1 MRVALIT
8 GGNRGVGLVCA
19 QRLAGAGVR
28 VIIAG
33 RDRAALDRAQ
43 AQLPGSRALVLD
55 VTDPEAWEQVD
66 EPVDILVASAGVN
79 EAAPIHRFPLEA
91 FRQVVDTNL
100 IGVFLAVRTVL
111 PGMRERGWGRIIA
124 IASAA
129 SHHGI
134 RYGSAYAASK
144 HGVVGFMRSVAT
156 EAAGTGVT
164 ANSICPAV
172 IESEMTDQ
180 SIARIVA
187 TGRTED
193 QARAELVEALAA
205 PLGRFVESSEVAAA
219 MAYFASD
226 EAGAVNGQSLIM
238 DGGGIQQ

>member
-1 MRVALIT
+1 MRVALVT

-19 QRLAGAGVR
+19 QRLARAGAR

-33 RDRAALDRAQ
+33 RDRTALDRAQ
-43 AQLPGSRALVLD
+43 AEVPGSRALVLD
-55 VTDPEAWEQVD
+55 VTDPAAWEQID
-66 EPVDILVASAGVN
+66 EPIDILVASAGVN
-79 EAAPIHRFPLEA
+79 VAAPIHRFELES
-91 FRQVVDTNL
+91 FRHVLETNIL
-100 IGVFLAVRTVL
+100 GVFLASRTVL

-144 HGVVGFMRSVAT
+144 HGVVGFIRSVAT

-164 ANSICPAV
+164 ANSVCPAV
-172 IESEMTDQ
+172 IESEMTNQ

-187 TGRTED
+187 TGRTEK
-193 QARAELVEALAA
+193 QARAQLIEALAA
-205 PLGRFVESSEVAAA
+205 PLGRFVDASEVAAA
-219 MAYFASD
+219 VAYFADD
-226 EAGAVNGQSLIM
+226 EAGAVNGQSLIL
-238 DGGGIQQ
+238 DGGSVQQ